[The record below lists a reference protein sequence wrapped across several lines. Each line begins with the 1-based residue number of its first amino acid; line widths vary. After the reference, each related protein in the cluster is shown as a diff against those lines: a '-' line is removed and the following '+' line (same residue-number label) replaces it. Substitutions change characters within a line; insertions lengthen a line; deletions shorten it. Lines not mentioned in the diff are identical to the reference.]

1 MSNGMPGLALP
12 PDVRLSLSFSP
23 HLEEVPS
30 PLKLLHTADIHLG
43 TSTYGRLDP
52 ATGLNSRLLDFQRAF
67 EFMVQKGIDEDID
80 LFLFC
85 GDAYRTADP
94 TPTQQRVFAECL
106 RPLARHG
113 VPIAMITGNHDHPV
127 SFGKASAIDIFGYVE
142 GDVHVFRRPDVQA
155 IPTKSGPLQLVAMP
169 WPIRS
174 MVLSREEHRKKSAT
188 EVRAFIEERY
198 ATFIR
203 EAAAELDPAL
213 PAVLAGHFTVQG
225 AEVAGSE
232 RTSLI
237 AHEPKFLPSQLAV
250 PPLDYVALGH
260 IHRFQNRNEAGG
272 IPIVYS
278 SSIER
283 VSFKEMDDPKGFVL
297 VDIEV
302 GGGEKRTSFTF
313 AETPARRFVAIG
325 VDVREAPEPTEPIL
339 RAIAGYDVGD
349 AVVRVRYHVTEAQA
363 PLVDVR
369 RIREALS
376 EAHAVAAIER
386 TVEPTERQRRTVVT
400 REASLQE
407 AMQHYVAQNDHLAPL
422 KDELVRA
429 ALEIEEEH
437 EARRRTET

>member
-1 MSNGMPGLALP
+1 M
-12 PDVRLSLSFSP
+12 
-23 HLEEVPS
+23 
-30 PLKLLHTADIHLG
+30 KLLHTADIHLG
-43 TSTYGRLDP
+43 TSTYGRLDA
-52 ATGLNSRLLDFQRAF
+52 ATGLDSRLLDFQRAF
-67 EFMVQKGIDEDID
+67 EFMVERALDEDVD
-80 LFLFC
+80 AFLFC

-106 RPLARHG
+106 RPLARRG
-113 VPIAMITGNHDHPV
+113 VPIVMITGNHDHPV
-127 SFGKASAIDIFGYVE
+127 SFGKASALDIFGYVE
-142 GDVHVFRRPDVQA
+142 GDVHVFRRPDVRV
-155 IPTKSGPLQLVAMP
+155 IKTKSGPLQLVAMP

-174 MVLSREEHRKKSAT
+174 MVLSREEHRKKSPT
-188 EVRAFIEERY
+188 EVRTFIEERY
-198 ATFIR
+198 AAFIR

-250 PPLDYVALGH
+250 PPIDYVALGH
-260 IHRFQNRNEAGG
+260 IHRFQNRNEGG
-272 IPIVYS
+272 ETPIVYS

-297 VDIEV
+297 VEIEA
-302 GGGEKRTSFTF
+302 GGAGKKTSFTF
-313 AETPARRFVAIG
+313 VETPARRFVAVG

-339 RAIAGYDVGD
+339 RAIEAHDVKD
-349 AVVRVRYHVTEAQA
+349 AIVRVRYHVAEDQA
-363 PLVDVR
+363 ARVDVR
-369 RIREALS
+369 RIREALG

-386 TVEPTERQRRTVVT
+386 TVDPAERQRRTVVT

-407 AMQHYVAQNDHLAPL
+407 AMQHYVAQRDDLAPL

-429 ALEIEEEH
+429 ALELEADY
-437 EARRRTET
+437 EARRRAES